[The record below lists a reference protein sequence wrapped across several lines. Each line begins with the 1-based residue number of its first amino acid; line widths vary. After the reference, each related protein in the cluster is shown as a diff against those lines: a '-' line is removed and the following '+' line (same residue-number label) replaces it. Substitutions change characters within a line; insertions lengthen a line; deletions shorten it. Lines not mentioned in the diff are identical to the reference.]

1 MLKLKDRYSA
11 QFYGFINSDVLLSPS
26 IFPILE
32 ELLLHHANQTITDE
46 VRFLYLVLFVVLSA
60 GVAMEIAFPIKSNNG
75 TIPMDNPVVFTRWM
89 NLPEH
94 KKINRDRGS
103 ADFWIFHHTT
113 DFSRFHPV
121 VIGRDVV
128 DTYIMGATRYWNH
141 SMIDCTF
148 AGKML

>member
-1 MLKLKDRYSA
+1 
-11 QFYGFINSDVLLSPS
+11 
-26 IFPILE
+26 
-32 ELLLHHANQTITDE
+32 
-46 VRFLYLVLFVVLSA
+46 
-60 GVAMEIAFPIKSNNG
+60 MEIAFPIELNNG

-94 KKINRDRGS
+94 KKISRDRGS

-148 AGKML
+148 AGRVLRRGYQLILVAVSIHLGHTSSHSRQGSNYLDKRHNHITMDNSRIPGMKLSFPGDKLVCK